1 MTGQFTH
8 MDENNRGQMVDVS
21 EKDITFRTAV
31 ARGRILLK
39 QETVDAIKDLK
50 IKKGDVLAIAQV
62 AAIQGAKQ
70 CSSMIPMAHPLMLTS
85 IKVNFEFEGTYLYCQ
100 TTVTCDGKTGVE
112 MEALTGVSVGLL
124 TVYDMCKALDKSMII
139 DDIKLIKKTGGK
151 SGDFVREENV

>member
-21 EKDITFRTAV
+21 EKDVTFRTAV

-39 QETVDAIKDLK
+39 KETVDAIKDLK

-70 CSSMIPMAHPLMLTS
+70 CSSMIPMAHTLMLTS